1 MDRQLGK
8 SGVCEVLASG
18 FIVWAE
24 VIVRIEEDT
33 LWLAESDIAI
43 NDAFTRDELVR
54 SSKSP
59 QSNGR

>member
-1 MDRQLGK
+1 
-8 SGVCEVLASG
+8 VCEVLASG